1 MIDIVRGLVKLAVTP
16 SLRRTETDFY
26 GSASVDDGRGRHTH
40 SRITLSLRA
49 VRCSG
54 LSNILIV
61 GIIVIISD
69 IQLNADI

>member
-1 MIDIVRGLVKLAVTP
+1 MFDIVRGLVKLAVTP

-26 GSASVDDGRGRHTH
+26 GSASVDDGRHTH
-40 SRITLSLRA
+40 TRITLSLRA
-49 VRCSG
+49 DRCSG